1 MIAWAK
7 VLVRLVVAGLF
18 IYAGAIK
25 MAQPDTFLG
34 DIESY
39 RMMPYVMAWVVAFY
53 LPPFEILCGLVLL
66 ISMLRNVAAV
76 LLLLLMI
83 VFTIAIA
90 VAWARGLDISCGCFG
105 ASETKTNYLW
115 LIIRDLLI
123 AGALIFCLNEPLKS
137 KDEN

>member
-7 VLVRLVVAGLF
+7 VLLRLIVAGLF

-25 MAQPDTFLG
+25 LVQPDTFLG

-39 RMMPYVMAWVVAFY
+39 RMMPYTFAWLVVFY
-53 LPPFEILCGLVLL
+53 LPPFEILCGMVLL
-66 ISMLRNVAAV
+66 LPRLQNVAAV
-76 LLLLLMI
+76 LLLLLMV
-83 VFTIAIA
+83 VFIIAIA

-115 LIIRDLLI
+115 LITRDLLI
-123 AGALIFCLNEPLKS
+123 AAALIFCLNIPLKS
-137 KDEN
+137 KNEN